1 MADLSVL
8 KPKLTRL
15 KLSGMMDSLQLR
27 FDQAVQE
34 RMTFSDFLE
43 RLLQDEVE
51 RRDTKQLSRRLVK
64 SGLAA
69 EKTLETFDFTFNPKI
84 HEPSV
89 REIGLCNFMRERE
102 NVFFVGPS
110 GVGKSHLAQAIGHEA
125 VRRGHEVL
133 FRRTAPLFRWTSSG
147 RGDGSRLRRLK
158 AVISVPLLILDDFG
172 LQLLSEEEQND
183 LYEVLCERYEK
194 HSTIITSNRDF
205 GEWPMV
211 FSNPL
216 MSSAAM
222 DRLVHHAVK
231 FVIEGKSYRVESF
244 SARQRSLTAGA

>member
-183 LYEVLCERYEK
+183 LYEVLCGAATRLLHGQTRMSWEGGLSPCGE
-194 HSTIITSNRDF
+194 IRDR
-205 GEWPMV
+205 GQIVPG
-211 FSNPL
+211 
-216 MSSAAM
+216 
-222 DRLVHHAVK
+222 RK
-231 FVIEGKSYRVESF
+231 F
-244 SARQRSLTAGA
+244 SARQRA